1 MHYFDAGNC
10 IGRFQLATNEV
21 YVNKTRMKNH
31 IYRVAQLSSAQ

>member
-21 YVNKTRMKNH
+21 YVNKTTNEKSH
-31 IYRVAQLSSAQ
+31 QSGTT